1 MGGGES
7 RGNCGD
13 GICGGGDDNGESGDG
28 GGV

>member
-7 RGNCGD
+7 RGNGGD
-13 GICGGGDDNGESGDG
+13 GIYGSGDDNGESGDG